1 MIMVDGYPRA
11 GRGEWQC
18 PDCHAVNPADDSS
31 CRCERDRERT
41 ERRRRAAVER
51 MAGARDRQTK
61 QLDGIAEHLLACL
74 QQQIDSDDKIIMR
87 HVRDAYHLAHDAL
100 AIARRGR

>member
-1 MIMVDGYPRA
+1 MLMVDGYPRA
-11 GRGEWQC
+11 GAGEWQC
-18 PDCHAVNPADDSS
+18 RDCHAINPVYSS
-31 CRCERDRERT
+31 TCACQRDRESV

-61 QLDGIAEHLLACL
+61 QLEEIVGHLGSCL

-87 HVRDAYHLAHDAL
+87 HVRDAYHLAYDAL